1 MPDPVPNTPVNPSS
15 AQAPNNVVPIAPPPV
30 PNAAPPG
37 PTIRI
42 GEEFGTAKKNLPP
55 AKIVAPA
62 VVVVLIIVG
71 IVAFTDRAK
80 PQGTGTLQS
89 VQAAQVPD
97 QTTTLA
103 ALTFTLRNTTDK
115 VLYVRS
121 LQGKLETASG
131 SVSGDP
137 ISPVDFDR
145 YFQLFPSLKEGTQPA
160 LAPETQIQPGK
171 SVDAT
176 ILVSFP
182 VNLDAFNQRK
192 SVSAVIQPY
201 DQPLPITLTK

>member
-1 MPDPVPNTPVNPSS
+1 MPEPVPTTPVNPTSET
-15 AQAPNNVVPIAPPPV
+15 AGNVVPISATAPPDATPT
-30 PNAAPPG
+30 G

-42 GEEFGTAKKNLPP
+42 GEEFGTAEKNLPP
-55 AKIVAPA
+55 VKIVVPA

-89 VQAAQVPD
+89 VQAVQVPD

-121 LQGKLETASG
+121 LQGKLQTSSG
-131 SVSGDP
+131 SFTGDS
-137 ISPVDFDR
+137 ISAVDFDR
-145 YFQLFPSLKEGTQPA
+145 YFQMFPILKEGTQPA
-160 LAPETQIQPGK
+160 LSPETQVQPGK

-182 VNLDAFNQRK
+182 VNLDTFNQRK